1 MSSAL
6 KAFRTIFREGYKYKK
21 AGVIV
26 SSISAADA
34 IQTAMFDF
42 DEEKRQKH
50 DRISKVMDAFNS
62 SETLLRLATQ
72 RPGHYADGIRSDYRS
87 RLYTTNLD
95 EIIEVR

>member
-1 MSSAL
+1 
-6 KAFRTIFREGYKYKK
+6 
-21 AGVIV
+21 
-26 SSISAADA
+26 
-34 IQTAMFDF
+34 MFDF